1 MNAGADRADRADGG
15 TPAEGAAGR
24 AAGAGTE
31 PPYSRGQAA
40 AAVAIVVA
48 ALMGLLLWQRTV
60 GDTAASGPTQL
71 GSAAGGSAPRATVSP
86 TPFYGRLTDVAW
98 PRVDYPMACPGV
110 GFDVLDVEY
119 GDLTSDGE
127 SEALVHVRCGS
138 GAGSPPSALYVYDR
152 PERGVPQLVAALL
165 GPSSGVLVDRIGV
178 EPGGISASG
187 VSYSSS
193 DVPRC
198 CPDETF
204 DARWRWTG
212 EGFDRVA

>member
-1 MNAGADRADRADGG
+1 MTADDDRDLPAHGAGEQSANASADGRAGA
-15 TPAEGAAGR
+15 
-24 AAGAGTE
+24 E
-31 PPYSRGQAA
+31 PYTRGQAV

-48 ALMGLLLWQRTV
+48 ALVGLLVWQRTAD
-60 GDTAASGPTQL
+60 DTPASGRAQL
-71 GSAAGGSAPRATVSP
+71 GSAAGGSAPQATASP
-86 TPFYGRLTDVAW
+86 TPYYGRLTDVAW

-110 GFDVLDVEY
+110 GFEVLDVEY
-119 GDLTSDGE
+119 GDLTADGE
-127 SEALVHVRCGS
+127 SEALVHVRCAS
-138 GAGSPPSALYVYDR
+138 GAGSPPSALYVYGR

-165 GPSSGVLVDRIGV
+165 GASSGVLVDRIGI
-178 EPGGISASG
+178 EADGISASG